1 MLIMGL
7 DDAYEKALSHVEKV
21 DFQESSENSKTF
33 ETTIRYLGG
42 LLAANDLRPDPILRK
57 QALALTE
64 YAIMPA
70 FNTTDGI
77 PAAYVNVNTYVIDRS
92 ISCYAMT
99 KKNINIDV

>member
-7 DDAYEKALSHVEKV
+7 DDEYTKAMSHIENVN
-21 DFQESSENSKTF
+21 FHESAENSKTF

-42 LLAANDLRPDPILRK
+42 LLAANDLRPDPILLK

-70 FNTTDGI
+70 FNTADGI
-77 PAAYVNVNTYVIDRS
+77 PAAYVNVNT
-92 ISCYAMT
+92 
-99 KKNINIDV
+99 